1 VSRGGEGVLE
11 ERERKNVRL
20 RGRGDE
26 QGGSFWC
33 GADRWAPLGAV
44 AAGQL
49 PSAHAHGGSGGRCG
63 GWAARREA
71 GPGRG
76 WWATRGGGSRGWATR
91 RGEEREGKKGF
102 SLFNLFSKC
111 MISQI
116 HSTNKIDAWSGMV

>member
-76 WWATRGGGSRGWATR
+76 WWATRGGGEAGAGPQGEGRREKGKRGFPFLIYFLNA
-91 RGEEREGKKGF
+91 
-102 SLFNLFSKC
+102 
-111 MISQI
+111 
-116 HSTNKIDAWSGMV
+116 